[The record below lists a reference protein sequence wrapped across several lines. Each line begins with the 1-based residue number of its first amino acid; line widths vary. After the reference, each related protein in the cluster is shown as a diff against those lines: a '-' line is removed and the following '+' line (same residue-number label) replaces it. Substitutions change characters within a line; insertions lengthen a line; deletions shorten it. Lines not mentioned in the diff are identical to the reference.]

1 MRNDKLSPGKIHKA
15 KKIFKRCPGHGCKNI
30 GRNALKIIYINK
42 IGWFCDKCKNDFIAL
57 KLTEE
62 VIDQSSGDGLIVI
75 QEIEKLNNQ
84 EYD

>member
-1 MRNDKLSPGKIHKA
+1 MRNDKSPPGNTQKA

-42 IGWFCDKCKNDFIAL
+42 IGWFCDKCKIDLVTL
-57 KLTEE
+57 KLAEE
-62 VIDQSSGDGLIVI
+62 VVEQSSRDGLIAI

-84 EYD
+84 EYY